1 MDFMEGEK
9 GRKVDKSWVV
19 KPLGHMTLTIIPGL
33 PSKPEAPCV
42 VMEV

>member
-1 MDFMEGEK
+1 MEKHLGELK
-9 GRKVDKSWVV
+9 MEDERERRQKLG
-19 KPLGHMTLTIIPGL
+19 GHMTLTLIPGL

>member
-1 MDFMEGEK
+1 MGHMG
-9 GRKVDKSWVV
+9 
-19 KPLGHMTLTIIPGL
+19 PLGHMTLTLIPGL